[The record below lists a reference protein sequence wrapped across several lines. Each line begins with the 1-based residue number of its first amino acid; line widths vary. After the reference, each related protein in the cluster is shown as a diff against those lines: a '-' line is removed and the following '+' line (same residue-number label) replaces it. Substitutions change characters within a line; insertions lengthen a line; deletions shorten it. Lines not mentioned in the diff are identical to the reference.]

1 MKTDVIVAE
10 IGSTTTVL
18 TAFHNIHTDNPVI
31 LGQGMA
37 ETTVIQG
44 DVTIGLKNALKDLK
58 SYLGTEELDYGEF
71 FATSSAAGGLKMS
84 VHGLVYDMTVKA
96 AKEAALGAGANI
108 VNITAGRLNR
118 FELEK
123 VKSGNVNII
132 MIAGGVDYGERETA
146 VENARGIASLRL
158 NIPVIFAGNIAARDE
173 VREIFREY
181 EQEEFLYITENVYPK
196 IDVLNVASAR
206 EVIQEVFEKH
216 ITKAPGMEKI
226 REIVNEAIMPT
237 PGAVMEATM
246 LLSETLGN
254 VMTVDIGGATTDVHS
269 VAEDNPEIARI
280 LISPEPRA
288 KRTVEGDLGLYLN
301 KNNVAHTIGRGNL
314 MRKLR
319 IDEAELGALIDTLP
333 PLPAPRH
340 MALVRELASYCLNAA
355 VSRHAGKIASVFTA
369 HGKTKT
375 ATGKD
380 LTDIA
385 YVIGTGGALTRH
397 PDRVNIIRAMLD
409 RVDPD
414 SLKPSSAAKILIDSD
429 YIMAATGVL
438 SRKYKEAALKLLKNS
453 LTEE

>member
-108 VNITAGRLNR
+108 VNITAGRLGR

-146 VENARGIASLRL
+146 VENARSIASLRL

-173 VREIFREY
+173 VREIFREH
-181 EQEEFLYITENVYPK
+181 EQEEYLYITENVYPK

-226 REIVNEAIMPT
+226 R
-237 PGAVMEATM
+237 
-246 LLSETLGN
+246 
-254 VMTVDIGGATTDVHS
+254 
-269 VAEDNPEIARI
+269 
-280 LISPEPRA
+280 
-288 KRTVEGDLGLYLN
+288 
-301 KNNVAHTIGRGNL
+301 
-314 MRKLR
+314 
-319 IDEAELGALIDTLP
+319 
-333 PLPAPRH
+333 
-340 MALVRELASYCLNAA
+340 
-355 VSRHAGKIASVFTA
+355 
-369 HGKTKT
+369 
-375 ATGKD
+375 
-380 LTDIA
+380 
-385 YVIGTGGALTRH
+385 
-397 PDRVNIIRAMLD
+397 
-409 RVDPD
+409 
-414 SLKPSSAAKILIDSD
+414 
-429 YIMAATGVL
+429 
-438 SRKYKEAALKLLKNS
+438 
-453 LTEE
+453 